1 MELKSLFI
9 FILKRYESLNYE
21 IPPDKT
27 DEFVDTLV
35 EKLVKR
41 LEEELPMEAFGK
53 LPSLDSKIINSN
65 ENVVS
70 ESNKKPTLP
79 STTTTKPTSQETLKP
94 TSKLPPTT
102 KSVTNKSCSQDEMVT
117 KVIFQKTHKTASS
130 TVQNML
136 FRFGEKRNLNFAL
149 PKNHGYR

>member
-1 MELKSLFI
+1 
-9 FILKRYESLNYE
+9 LNYE
-21 IPPDKT
+21 IPPDRT

-35 EKLVKR
+35 EKLIKR
-41 LEEELPMEAFGK
+41 MKEELPMELFGK
-53 LPSLDSKIINSN
+53 LSSLDSTISDSN

-70 ESNKKPTLP
+70 DFNKKSTQP
-79 STTTTKPTSQETLKP
+79 STMTTKPTPKTTTES
-94 TSKLPPTT
+94 TSKPPPTT
-102 KSVTNKSCSQDEMVT
+102 KSVPNKSCAQEEMVT

-136 FRFGEKRNLNFAL
+136 FRFGEKHNLNFAL